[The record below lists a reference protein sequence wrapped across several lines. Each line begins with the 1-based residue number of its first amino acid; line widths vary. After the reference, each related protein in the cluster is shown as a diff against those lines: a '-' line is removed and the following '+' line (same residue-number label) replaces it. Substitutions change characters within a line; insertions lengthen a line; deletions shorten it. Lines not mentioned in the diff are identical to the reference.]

1 MKKDAPKTKLTPKQ
15 ARRLENISYGLN
27 RNNINIKALAKAAG
41 LSYSVVYNW
50 VNGWSLNRETDNK
63 LTILEEAYAKVM
75 HLNDSNEGIENASAI
90 VPEATIMLDT
100 SKLMSSMRELELNFA
115 QVLALSKTHLPDD
128 VVINEQ
134 NAEIPKSDMKKLEKL
149 FSKSKGFFE
158 FVEPEPVVEPRTET
172 KESVPDISFQLIK
185 CQEQL
190 ESIKTDVA
198 EMKEKWLNL
207 VKLFNGVEDS
217 NAAIYALV
225 KEIHYDLVGSYQED
239 ATHNNATQAGI

>member
-1 MKKDAPKTKLTPKQ
+1 
-15 ARRLENISYGLN
+15 
-27 RNNINIKALAKAAG
+27 
-41 LSYSVVYNW
+41 
-50 VNGWSLNRETDNK
+50 
-63 LTILEEAYAKVM
+63 
-75 HLNDSNEGIENASAI
+75 
-90 VPEATIMLDT
+90 
-100 SKLMSSMRELELNFA
+100 
-115 QVLALSKTHLPDD
+115 
-128 VVINEQ
+128 
-134 NAEIPKSDMKKLEKL
+134 MKKLEKL

>member
-1 MKKDAPKTKLTPKQ
+1 MKKDAPKTKLTTKQ
-15 ARRLENISYGLN
+15 ARRLENISYGLK
-27 RNNINIKALAKAAG
+27 RNNINIKALARAAG
-41 LSYSVVYNW
+41 FSYPTVYNW
-50 VNGWSLNRETDNK
+50 VNGWQLNRNTDNK
-63 LTILEEAYAKVM
+63 LTILEEAYAKIM
-75 HLNDSNEGIENASAI
+75 HLNASDEGIENASAI

-100 SKLMSSMRELELNFA
+100 SKLMMSMRELELNFA

-134 NAEIPKSDMKKLEKL
+134 NAEIPKSDMKKLENL

-158 FVEPEPVVEPRTET
+158 YVEPEPVVEPEQTT
-172 KESVPDISFQLIK
+172 KESVPDISFQLSK

-217 NAAIYALV
+217 NAAIYALI
-225 KEIHYDLVGSYQED
+225 KEIHHDLIGSYQEE
-239 ATHNNATQAGI
+239 ATHNNTTQAGI